1 MLQCKYQWNVRR
13 KKARWS
19 IQKFDFIQVHLITYM
34 CTYRADQHLI
44 VLNLYSVSINT
55 ILVLNGIYYCGGFTE
70 SQFDVKYVSTVK
82 STT

>member
-1 MLQCKYQWNVRR
+1 
-13 KKARWS
+13 
-19 IQKFDFIQVHLITYM
+19 M
-34 CTYRADQHLI
+34 CTYRVDQHLI
-44 VLNLYSVSINT
+44 VLNLYSVSINK